1 MAPSNSPDVELL
13 DSTEL
18 RGTLANT
25 VEPAREGAQHPEV
38 HDFVKKAQALR
49 DRMRYL
55 KSPDVELLDS
65 TELRG
70 TLDNNVEPAREGA
83 QHLAVQS
90 LQASSQDPLTKLQ
103 AAQAELHYINT
114 PPIDPAS
121 NGYGPHG
128 LPWES
133 LEPRRRYLELLN
145 RLCRWDGEFPL
156 NMVDGVDTLVLD
168 AKTKADFEDRLGA
181 FIASLVPNHPFVA
194 ALEKKREGAEGG
206 VESESEA
213 QQDKQSVSDLASN
226 GKDHTHDRLE
236 EASICTSWLIRSNRS
251 GPAT

>member
-18 RGTLANT
+18 RGTLADT
-25 VEPAREGAQHPEV
+25 VEPAREGAQYPAV
-38 HDFVKKAQALR
+38 HDLVKKAQAVR

-55 KSPDVELLDS
+55 NSPDFELLDS

-83 QHLAVQS
+83 QHLAVQP
-90 LQASSQDPLTKLQ
+90 SSQDLLTKLQ
-103 AAQAELHYINT
+103 AAQAEMHYINT

-121 NGYGPHG
+121 NGYGPYG

-145 RLCRWDGEFPL
+145 LLVRYDGEFPL

-181 FIASLVPNHPFVA
+181 FIASLIPNHPFVA
-194 ALEKKREGAEGG
+194 ALKKKREEAEGG
-206 VESESEA
+206 GDGESEA
-213 QQDKQSVSDLASN
+213 QQDKQSVGDLASN
-226 GKDHTHDRLE
+226 GKDYTYHRI
-236 EASICTSWLIRSNRS
+236 SYFVPP
-251 GPAT
+251 G